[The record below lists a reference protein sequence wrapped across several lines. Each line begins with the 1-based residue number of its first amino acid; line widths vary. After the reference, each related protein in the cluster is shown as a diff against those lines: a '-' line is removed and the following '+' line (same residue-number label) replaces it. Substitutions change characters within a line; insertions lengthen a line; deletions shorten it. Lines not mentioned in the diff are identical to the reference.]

1 MLIYQIG
8 IRVIFINAVNQMRN
22 LVVCLCFFDMNL
34 INLDKNVIQN
44 ANDLN
49 RLLNLLEIA
58 IGTEAF

>member
-1 MLIYQIG
+1 MLLIKWEILLF
-8 IRVIFINAVNQMRN
+8 VFS
-22 LVVCLCFFDMNL
+22 DMNL